1 MAMAEWWSGLTG
13 LNQFFYA
20 GAAFFS
26 VFLLWQL
33 VASLTG
39 LSADH
44 DVDGGVGHPGDLAA
58 DPHGA
63 DAADTAMAFKLL
75 SVRSIISFFTLFC
88 WGAALYLN
96 RGDTPVRALTYAMIW
111 GLTGM
116 ALVSLILWGMRRLV
130 SVGNL
135 RLESCVGTD
144 GTVYVNIPANGMG
157 EVRVE
162 VGGVVSYVKARTV
175 DGQAL
180 KAGAAIRVARKL
192 TANTVMVEP
201 LATGGGVSPEA

>member
-1 MAMAEWWSGLTG
+1 MAEWWGGLTG

-44 DVDGGVGHPGDLAA
+44 DVDGGVGHLDDLTA
-58 DPHGA
+58 DHHGA

-96 RGDTPVRALTYAMIW
+96 RGDTPVRALTFAMVW
-111 GLTGM
+111 GLIGM

-135 RLESCVGTD
+135 RLETCVGTE
-144 GTVYVNIPANGMG
+144 GAVYVNIPANGVG

-162 VGGVVSYVKARTV
+162 VGGVVSHVKARAAE
-175 DGQAL
+175 GQEL
-180 KAGAAIRVARKL
+180 KAGAAVRVTRKL
-192 TANTVMVEP
+192 AANTVVVEP
-201 LATGGGVSPEA
+201 LAAGGSAPKA